1 MELIELTEENIKSL
15 MPGDPLI
22 IHGRYEMSVK
32 NENILVSFYEQYSGQ
47 LIKVYKSIHQSQI
60 SLLSN
65 PKYNPNRLFKK
76 GDIVEPKD
84 VKGRPAI
91 GRLEGTIVKIPSG
104 QYIVSRN
111 ESENENHLVSI
122 FMSDGRECDIDPAYL
137 ELLVPAEGRTCATC
151 THFHR
156 TCGDTSGMCYIK
168 PTPFSKVMEQETCE
182 RHDLV
187 VQ

>member
-1 MELIELTEENIKSL
+1 MELTELTEENIKSL
-15 MPGDPLI
+15 MPGDSLI
-22 IHGRYEMSVK
+22 IHGRHEAIVK
-32 NENILVSFYEQYSGQ
+32 NENILVSFYERYSGQ
-47 LIKVYKSIHQSQI
+47 LIKVYKSIHRSQI
-60 SLLSN
+60 SLPSN

-76 GDIVEPKD
+76 GDIVEPK
-84 VKGRPAI
+84 VVNGRPAI
-91 GRLEGTIVKIPSG
+91 GRYEGTIVEIPSE

-122 FMSDGRECDIDPAYL
+122 FMSDGTECDIDPAYL

-156 TCGDTSGMCYIK
+156 TSDTTGMCYIK
-168 PTPFSKVMEQETCE
+168 PTPFSEVVEHETCK

-187 VQ
+187 V

>member
-1 MELIELTEENIKSL
+1 MELTREQIKSL

-22 IHGRYEMSVK
+22 IHGRHEA
-32 NENILVSFYEQYSGQ
+32 NIRDENILVSFYKQYSGQ
-47 LIKVYKSIHQSQI
+47 LIKVYKNIHWSQI
-60 SLLSN
+60 SLPSN

-76 GDIVEPKD
+76 GDIVESKD
-84 VKGRPAI
+84 VNGRPAI

-104 QYIVSRN
+104 QYIVSGN

-156 TCGDTSGMCYIK
+156 TSDTTGMCYIK
-168 PTPFSKVMEQETCE
+168 PTHFSEVMEQETCE